1 MCVHVCACMYTLN
14 CHPPLSLAQSLLA
27 MLGWWAID
35 SWGSSCPCL
44 PSAQMTGTTQVPWL
58 AQKALSSLSHGQ
70 PHVHE
75 CRCLWCPAEGVRFP
89 PATPPPPPRSW
100 SYRFAS
106 CWTQGLGTALCCSV
120 RVMHIGSGGACLNPN
135 SWEAQVGGTL
145 SFRSA
150 WSMAFQL
157 SQLRP

>member
-1 MCVHVCACMYTLN
+1 MCVHVCACVYTLN

-89 PATPPPPPRSW
+89 PATPPHPPQELELQVCKLLDTRPGN
-100 SYRFAS
+100 
-106 CWTQGLGTALCCSV
+106 CPLLLCKSN
-120 RVMHIGSGGACLNPN
+120 AY
-135 SWEAQVGGTL
+135 WE
-145 SFRSA
+145 
-150 WSMAFQL
+150 WWCM
-157 SQLRP
+157 P